1 MNNSKKR
8 ETCDLQLESQKFS
21 DYLHLKGYSEQTIQS
36 FVKTLSRFKKWLNM
50 EKLEADEI
58 GYKELL
64 NYIKFIKNKGNGQRT
79 QQHAMNVLKHYYRY
93 LQKTEQILENPIQH
107 VEIKSDKRKPLHSIL
122 SRDELE
128 LMQVKF
134 KDYQPIKNS
143 LSRQFG
149 KNKAIKKR
157 NEVILSL
164 LIHQGLRTEEIAQL
178 NLEDIQ
184 LREAKITIKGSRRT
198 ERRVI
203 DIESSQ
209 LYLILDYLQED
220 RKRLL
225 TELDKET
232 NKLIFS
238 YGTSDKVQ
246 NVFQS
251 LLKALKKCYP
261 KLQDMKQI
269 RASVISDWLQKYNL
283 RKAQYLAGHRYVSST
298 EAYLGNDISE
308 LQNNIKQY
316 HPMG

>member
-1 MNNSKKR
+1 MNNLTEL
-8 ETCDLQLESQKFS
+8 ETNNFS
-21 DYLHLKGYSEQTIQS
+21 DYLHLKGYSEQTIES
-36 FVKTLSRFKKWLNM
+36 FVKTFSRFKKWLDV

-58 GYKELL
+58 DYKELL

-107 VEIKSDKRKPLHSIL
+107 IEIKSDKRKPLHSIL

-128 LMQVKF
+128 LMQAKF
-134 KDYQPIKNS
+134 KEYQPIKNEN
-143 LSRQFG
+143 R
-149 KNKAIKKR
+149 AIKKR

-209 LYLILDYLQED
+209 LYLILDYIQGD
-220 RKRLL
+220 RKILL
-225 TELDKET
+225 TEIDKET
-232 NKLIFS
+232 DKLIFS
-238 YGTSDKVQ
+238 YGTSNKVQ

-251 LLKALKKCYP
+251 LLKGLKKCYP